1 MQNWIHSLGRNNS
14 QEFLMDFEFIE
25 DICTDPISVATL
37 NCTDASELEKTVAC
51 GDGK

>member
-1 MQNWIHSLGRNNS
+1 
-14 QEFLMDFEFIE
+14 MDFEFIE
-25 DICTDPISVATL
+25 DICTDTISVGKL